1 MVFTFIVCI
10 HHLEVVSFLKH
21 GYLAVEFFF
30 VLSGFLLYQSLENR
44 RMSPTEYLTS
54 RLKKFYP
61 EYFFAMIV
69 YIFYLVIT
77 AGCCDYQLLK
87 NIFLSS
93 ISEVFLIQ
101 NMGIWGGGNNYP
113 LWYLS
118 ILVWGGFLVYSLLY
132 KYEYIMVHF
141 LIPTFVLGV
150 YTYIFR
156 SYETI
161 EVWETIGVFSAPL
174 LRGMAD
180 IGIGIWVYKIYGK
193 CRIILKKR
201 IRELAGFTM
210 AAVSGIGIAICMIAD
225 GTYDMYVLL
234 LYPMLLLGGLLTVE
248 LPMHT
253 MLQKLSIV
261 TYAIYLNHA
270 LIIGIFTREFQ
281 IPSGY
286 LMKMC
291 YILVFIIVVCLY
303 SGITHRVVMN
313 GTKIIKNK
321 LKRHVLS

>member
-1 MVFTFIVCI
+1 MRNQKRNSNIEYLRMVFTFIVCI

-93 ISEVFLIQ
+93 ISEVFLLQ

-118 ILVWGGFLVYSLLY
+118 ILVWCGG
-132 KYEYIMVHF
+132 
-141 LIPTFVLGV
+141 
-150 YTYIFR
+150 R
-156 SYETI
+156 
-161 EVWETIGVFSAPL
+161 
-174 LRGMAD
+174 
-180 IGIGIWVYKIYGK
+180 
-193 CRIILKKR
+193 
-201 IRELAGFTM
+201 
-210 AAVSGIGIAICMIAD
+210 
-225 GTYDMYVLL
+225 
-234 LYPMLLLGGLLTVE
+234 
-248 LPMHT
+248 
-253 MLQKLSIV
+253 
-261 TYAIYLNHA
+261 
-270 LIIGIFTREFQ
+270 
-281 IPSGY
+281 
-286 LMKMC
+286 
-291 YILVFIIVVCLY
+291 
-303 SGITHRVVMN
+303 
-313 GTKIIKNK
+313 
-321 LKRHVLS
+321 